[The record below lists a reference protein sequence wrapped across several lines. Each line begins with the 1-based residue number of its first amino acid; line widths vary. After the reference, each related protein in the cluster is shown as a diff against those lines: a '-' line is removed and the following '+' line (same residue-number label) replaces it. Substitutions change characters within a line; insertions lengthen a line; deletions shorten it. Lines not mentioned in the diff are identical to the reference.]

1 MTYDLV
7 IYVNGFML
15 YLAVAPILI
24 YSTSL
29 LYLVNLHRH
38 TNFTGPL
45 KFLSPYIL
53 NDTCFT
59 LKNL

>member
-1 MTYDLV
+1 MTDVLV

-24 YSTSL
+24 YSTVSI
-29 LYLVNLHRH
+29 LYLANLQEPA
-38 TNFTGPL
+38 NFTVLL

-53 NDTCFT
+53 KDMFHP
-59 LKNL
+59 